1 MMMTIEEIKQLIIAE
16 KEKHEVL
23 NEADSTSKVAI
34 WNLWVYI
41 IAVVAWSQ
49 YELWRIF
56 KLEMDQKIAA
66 QKLYT
71 LSWYQEK
78 ALGFRYGHP
87 LDKKGDFD
95 SSAYTSEQIEASKMI
110 ARAAVV
116 PLELNNR
123 INLFIKVAKEE
134 NGVLQKLSKNELSG
148 ITEYFERIKPGG
160 TKIVIYTSD
169 PDDLRLAI
177 DFFYDPLV
185 FDENGSR
192 IDGSNNLPV
201 QDAIRDYISNLPF
214 NGEFTRTTLI
224 DRLQSIEG
232 CAGEVEILQS
242 SANYLT
248 PPSYQQITSS
258 YIANSGYMEVKGENL
273 TINFVAKTGR

>member
-1 MMMTIEEIKQLIIAE
+1 MTIDEIKQLIIAT
-16 KEKHEVL
+16 KEKHEVI
-23 NEADSTSKVAI
+23 NAADSTSRVAI
-34 WNLWVYI
+34 WNLWAYI
-41 IAVVAWSQ
+41 IAEIAWSQ
-49 YELWRIF
+49 FELWDIL
-56 KLEMDQKIAA
+56 KLEIDQKIAA
-66 QKLYT
+66 QKRYT
-71 LSWYQEK
+71 LPWYQK
-78 ALGFRYGHP
+78 QALDFRYGHP
-87 LDKKGDFD
+87 LDVKGDYH
-95 SSAYTSEQIEASKMI
+95 SSGYTDEQIRASQII

-123 INLFIKVAKEE
+123 INLFVKVAKNE
-134 NGVLQKLSKNELSG
+134 NGILQKLSKNELLG

-160 TKIVIYTSD
+160 TKIIIFSGD
-169 PDDLRLAI
+169 PDDLRLTI

-192 IDGSNNLPV
+192 IDGSKNTPV

-248 PPSYQQITSS
+248 PDDYKQITSS
-258 YIANSGYMEVKGENL
+258 YIANSGYMNLIDSNL
-273 TINFVAKTGR
+273 TINFIAKTGRR